1 MFLEPFRTQTSC
13 EISGHIMS
21 YHAISTLL
29 GICFTQPASYRI
41 SLSVDLSAP
50 NAEASNCPRPAQG
63 GETLAVN
70 LDVEG
75 IFLLLLFVM
84 PLQPMP
90 MEDIMI
96 AT

>member
-1 MFLEPFRTQTSC
+1 
-13 EISGHIMS
+13 
-21 YHAISTLL
+21 
-29 GICFTQPASYRI
+29 
-41 SLSVDLSAP
+41 VDLSAP

-84 PLQPMP
+84 PMQPMP
-90 MEDIMI
+90 MEGIMI